1 MISVPRV
8 RLVPVLASLALL
20 LLPRASAWAQEA
32 AAPDAPAS
40 AADPLALDPA
50 TLSLEQLVELP
61 LDSVYAASAYAQK
74 ISEAPASVSI
84 ITQEDIERFG
94 YRTLADVLRS
104 VRGFYVTN
112 DRNYS
117 YLGVRGFSRPGDYN
131 ARILLLIDGHRLNDN
146 VFGSALLGT
155 EFPLDLDLVERIEV
169 VRGPSSSLYGTS
181 AFFGVINVIT
191 RATNELSGV
200 HVAGSVASLN
210 SRRGRV
216 TWGHGFR
223 NGTQVLLSGSM
234 FASDGQRHLYFRE
247 FDTPETNRGIAR
259 DVDADGFAH
268 MLARVRRGGLTIQA
282 LHGTR
287 DKVVPTASFGTR
299 FNDPR
304 SGTIETQQ
312 FLDAFYERAV
322 GRGWHASARL
332 HVDRYAYDGT
342 YVFAGDDAPPASG
355 DVINLDFA
363 RGTWWGAESK
373 VRRRL
378 SARHTVAFGGE
389 YRNNFR
395 QDQYNYDLAPRVAY
409 LDDRRHSTNWAVYAQ
424 DEFKVHARLLLNLG
438 LRFDQYDTFGG
449 TTNPRAAVI
458 YIPAPRTTI
467 KLLHGSAF
475 RAPNTYEL
483 FYEQPEH
490 QKASPW
496 LRPETTRT
504 SEVVV
509 EQVLGG
515 GLRAGATAFHYAVKD
530 LITQQTDPDDELLV
544 YNNVDRIRARGLEFE
559 LDGSWASGVTGRA
572 SYTLQ
577 SSRNQGSGL
586 RLTNSPTHVAQVLA
600 RAPVGRRGLYA
611 SFETRYL
618 SDRRTIAGA
627 TVPANAVS
635 NVTLWARH
643 RATGLEIT
651 ASVYNLFDRQ
661 FADPGSE
668 EHRQDS
674 ILQNGR
680 TLRLNAVYR
689 FRGLK

>member
-1 MISVPRV
+1 MTRIARA
-8 RLVPVLASLALL
+8 RLVPVVASLTLL
-20 LLPRASAWAQEA
+20 LLARPAVWAQE
-32 AAPDAPAS
+32 S
-40 AADPLALDPA
+40 AKTDGRVGTPGALATDPA

-84 ITQEDIERFG
+84 ITQEDIARFG
-94 YRTLADVLRS
+94 YRTLDDVLRS

-131 ARILLLIDGHRLNDN
+131 ARILLLIDGHRVNDN
-146 VFGSALLGT
+146 VFGSAQLGT
-155 EFPLDLDLVERIEV
+155 EFPLDLDLVERVEV
-169 VRGPSSSLYGTS
+169 VRGPSSSLYGTN

-191 RATNELSGV
+191 RGAGELTGLD
-200 HVAGSVASLN
+200 VAGTFGSLN

-216 TWGHGFR
+216 TWGHGFG

-234 FASDGQRHLYFRE
+234 FASDGQRQLYFRE

-259 DVDADGFAH
+259 DVDADGSTH
-268 MLARVRRGGLTIQA
+268 MLARVRHGGLTLQA
-282 LHGTR
+282 LHGSR
-287 DKVVPTASFGTR
+287 EKIVPTASFGTV

-304 SGTIETQQ
+304 SGTIETLQ
-312 FLDAFYERAV
+312 FIDATYERPF
-322 GRGWHASARL
+322 GTGWRTSTR
-332 HVDRYAYDGT
+332 VYYDRYAYDGT
-342 YVFAGDDAPPASG
+342 YVYAGEPA
-355 DVINLDFA
+355 DETIMNFDIA
-363 RGTWWGAESK
+363 RGSWWGAEAK
-373 VRRRL
+373 LRRQL
-378 SARHTVAFGGE
+378 SARHTLALGTE
-389 YRNNFR
+389 YRDNLR
-395 QDQYNYDLAPRVAY
+395 QDQHNYDVDPHVAY
-409 LDDRRHSTNWAVYAQ
+409 LDDCRQSTNWAVYAQ
-424 DEFKVHARLLLNLG
+424 DEFRIHARLLLNLG

-458 YIPAPRTTI
+458 YIPTPRTTI

-483 FYEQPEH
+483 FYEQPEQ
-490 QKASPW
+490 QKANPW
-496 LRPETTRT
+496 LRPETNRA

-509 EQVLGG
+509 EQALGAS
-515 GLRAGATAFHYAVKD
+515 LRAGATAFHYAVKD
-530 LITQQTDPDDELLV
+530 LITQETDSDDALLV

-559 LDGSWASGVTGRA
+559 LDGSWASGISGRA

-577 SSRNQGSGL
+577 SSRNEATGL

-600 RAPVGRRGLYA
+600 RAPIGRRGLYA

-618 SDRRTIAGA
+618 SDRRTIAGT
-627 TVPANAVS
+627 TVPAHSVS

-651 ASVYNLFDRQ
+651 ASIFNLFDRR
-661 FADPGSE
+661 FSDPGSE
-668 EHRQDS
+668 EHRQDR

-680 TLRLNAVYR
+680 SLRLNAVYR
-689 FRGLK
+689 LPGFR